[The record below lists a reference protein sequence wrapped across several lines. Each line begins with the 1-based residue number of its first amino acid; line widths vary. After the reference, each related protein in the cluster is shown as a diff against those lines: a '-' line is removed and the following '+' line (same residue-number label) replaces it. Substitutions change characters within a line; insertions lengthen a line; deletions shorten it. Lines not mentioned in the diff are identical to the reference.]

1 MSNLQTYEG
10 ICEVLSI
17 PSSFDKLL
25 AVEGV
30 GALIDKQVIQPRNV
44 VDDQAKSYIRFF
56 LTQAES

>member
-44 VDDQAKSYIRFF
+44 VDDQVKSFF
-56 LTQAES
+56 

>member
-30 GALIDKQVIQPRNV
+30 GALIDKQVLQPRNI
-44 VDDQAKSYIRFF
+44 VDDQVKSFILIFF
-56 LTQAES
+56 TQAES

>member
-1 MSNLQTYEG
+1 MSNLITYEG

-30 GALIDKQVIQPRNV
+30 GAFIDKQVIQPRNV

-56 LTQAES
+56 FNPG